1 MKRDKPPVAYGANT
15 LVFDVGIFI
24 GTIVALC
31 SAFC

>member
-1 MKRDKPPVAYGANT
+1 MKTDKPSVAYGANPF
-15 LVFDVGIFI
+15 VFDVGIFI